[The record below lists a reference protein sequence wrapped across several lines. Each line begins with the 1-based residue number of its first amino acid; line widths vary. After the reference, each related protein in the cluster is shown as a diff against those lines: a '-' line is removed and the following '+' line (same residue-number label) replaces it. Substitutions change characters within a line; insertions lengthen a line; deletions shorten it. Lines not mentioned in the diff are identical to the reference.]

1 MPRRKR
7 ESDKPK
13 RPLTAYMIFS
23 QTKRGEIKAGDPN
36 VSFGEIGKKLG
47 TAWQLLNQE
56 ERKPFEEKAQ
66 LLKASYLE
74 EMKKYKELHP
84 DSSDEEPAKKKQKKS
99 LKKGKSKKGKKSK
112 SKKKGKKGK
121 REKKRKGKGKS
132 EKKKGKGKGK
142 GKGRKKKKKDVN
154 APKKP
159 SSGFMWFSKETR
171 PKIKEKNPSASFGDL
186 GKLIGAE
193 WRAMSDEQKTPF
205 LKQAEVD
212 KERYKADMANYKP
225 PPESSSSES
234 ESSSSESESESSS
247 SESESSSSENGEEK
261 GGKASGSSS
270 GSGGEGSS
278 SSESE
283 SD

>member
-1 MPRRKR
+1 
-7 ESDKPK
+7 
-13 RPLTAYMIFS
+13 MIFS
-23 QTKRGEIKAGDPN
+23 QTKRGEIKTENPN

-56 ERKPFEEKAQ
+56 ERKPYEEKAQ
-66 LLKASYLE
+66 LLKATYLE
-74 EMKKYKELHP
+74 EMKKYKDAHP

-99 LKKGKSKKGKKSK
+99 KKSKSKKGKKSK
-112 SKKKGKKGK
+112 KKGKKGSD
-121 REKKRKGKGKS
+121 KKSKGKGKS

-142 GKGRKKKKKDVN
+142 GKGRGRKKKKKDVN

-171 PKIKEKNPSASFGDL
+171 PKIKEKNPAATFGEL
-186 GKLIGAE
+186 GKLIGEA
-193 WRAMSDEQKTPF
+193 WRAMSEDDKKPF
-205 LKQAEVD
+205 MKKAEED
-212 KERYKADMANYKP
+212 KERYKAEMANYKP

-247 SESESSSSENGEEK
+247 SESESSSSDNGEEK

-270 GSGGEGSS
+270 ASGGEASS